1 MRGPHTGVEGSFNN
15 RSRFAMRCHTLYES
29 GDKTWYLFH
38 PDSAQLR
45 RGLDANALVYRTG
58 GEAVLLD
65 PGGGAVFPDLLS
77 ALTGKIDL
85 DTITG
90 IVVSRQGMDV
100 AASLPLWRRI
110 CPSEL
115 RIFASA
121 LSTDA
126 VRQLDTDLRPVGIPD
141 EGGSVPINGAAA
153 LDVLPAPYL
162 HAAEAMTIFD
172 ADSGVLYSGDVGTA
186 IGDDDPPETPF
197 VMDFES
203 HVSRMAAYHARW
215 MASDAA
221 RDAWLTR
228 VANLNVRFLVPRRG
242 PVLRG
247 DDVDRFFDWFAALPV
262 GNAVVH
268 HGGTRAPYGAPETA
282 PVIDA
287 VAASRDRDDD
297 TSVDDAIDDDVA
309 ALLEPDADAGDV
321 FGGGDEPV
329 ADIEPDAL
337 ESFERLIVEEDTEAA
352 AGTADETEEGLDDE
366 TFNAL
371 RAAAEKVFDSYDEDH
386 GNVSETVRDVK
397 PERDEDDD
405 AAVLAAAAEAI
416 ADAPDPLAD
425 RDRAFRLI
433 TRSDFDGLVCAV
445 LLEELGMI
453 DDILFVHPKDM
464 QDGTIPV
471 DDNDITT
478 NVPYVPGVHLAFDHH
493 LSETRRLGYAAAN
506 HIINPNAP
514 SAARVVY
521 DYYGGKETFPNV
533 SDQMMEA
540 VDKADSAQFSMDEV
554 LNPQGWE
561 LLNFVMDSRTGL
573 GRFRGFR
580 VPNYE
585 LMMGLID
592 YCREYTID
600 EILEMPDVK
609 ERVDLYMEHR
619 QPFEEQLKRCSR
631 VHQNLVVLDL
641 REEDTVYVGNRFMIY
656 ALFPQCSISMHVMW
670 GRQKQNVIFAVGK
683 SIFDRSS
690 KVSVGDL
697 MLEYGGGGHRAAGTC
712 QAPIEESKRVQAEL
726 IERITAAG

>member
-1 MRGPHTGVEGSFNN
+1 
-15 RSRFAMRCHTLYES
+15 MRCQTLYES

-38 PDSAQLR
+38 PDSAQLK
-45 RGLDANALVYRTG
+45 RGLDANALVYRAG

-77 ALTGKIDL
+77 ALTGKVDL

-90 IVVSRQGMDV
+90 IVVSSQGMDV

-110 CPSEL
+110 CPNGL

-126 VRQLDTDLRPVGIPD
+126 VRQLDTDLHPVGIPD
-141 EGGSVPINGAAA
+141 EGGSVPINGATA

-162 HAAEAMTIFD
+162 HAAEAVTIY
-172 ADSGVLYSGDVGTA
+172 DSEAGVLYSGDVGTS
-186 IGDDDPPETPF
+186 ISDDDAPETPF
-197 VMDFES
+197 VSDFDS
-203 HVSRMAAYHARW
+203 HTARMAAYHARW

-221 RDAWLTR
+221 RDAWLSR
-228 VANLNVRFLVPRRG
+228 VADLNIRFLVPRRG
-242 PVLRG
+242 AVLRG
-247 DDVDRFFDWFAALPV
+247 ADVERFFDWFAALPV
-262 GNAVVH
+262 GNAVLHRVPPA
-268 HGGTRAPYGAPETA
+268 RPPAAPETA
-282 PVIDA
+282 EVIDE
-287 VAASRDRDDD
+287 VAASRDHEDGPTVDDLFGTSDAGVVVSDDD
-297 TSVDDAIDDDVA
+297 LDALLRAAADDETDTEAD
-309 ALLEPDADAGDV
+309 LEPDAV
-321 FGGGDEPV
+321 
-329 ADIEPDAL
+329 
-337 ESFERLIVEEDTEAA
+337 ESFERLIADEGVETEPV
-352 AGTADETEEGLDDE
+352 GETEEGLDDE

-371 RAAAEKVFDSYDEDH
+371 RAAAEKVFESYDEDH
-386 GNVSETVRDVK
+386 GNVSETVRDVN
-397 PERDEDDD
+397 PERDTDAD

-416 ADAPDPLAD
+416 AEAPDPLAD
-425 RDRAFRLI
+425 RDRSFRLI

-464 QDGTIPV
+464 QDGSIPV

-533 SDQMMEA
+533 SEQMMEA

-554 LNPQGWE
+554 LDPHGWE

-600 EILEMPDVK
+600 EILDMPDVK

-641 REEDTVYVGNRFMIY
+641 REEETVYVGNRFMIY
-656 ALFPQCSISMHVMW
+656 ALFPQCNISMHVMW

-690 KVSVGDL
+690 KTTVGDL

-712 QAPIEESKRVQAEL
+712 QAPIDESKRVQEEL
-726 IERITAAG
+726 IGRITEDG